1 MALDKVTTGVITD
14 DAVTGAKI
22 ENNPTV
28 AGNLTVA
35 GTSTLTGNT
44 TISGTS
50 TLTGNATASGNLT
63 VAGDF
68 VPSSPLSNRNM
79 IINGAQR
86 IWQRGDSF
94 PGTGSSRYNGDRF
107 KYEGSSLGAWTI
119 SRAGDYPTGFSA
131 STKFLC
137 TTADASPGT
146 NDHGFLQYRMEGQD
160 LRHLKK
166 GSADA
171 LPTTLSFWV
180 KTNLTGTWQVNLQDQ
195 DNNRIIGKTYTVT
208 AANTWEYKSLTFV
221 GDTTGIYSNDTGLSL
236 IIEWALGAGTGYSS
250 GAVPTAWESHSGGT
264 PDRAAGMT
272 VNLASATGNTFLITG
287 VQYEVGNNATPFEH
301 ITYGDDLARCQR
313 YAVGFGGYTAYDWL
327 GTGGYNTSGVKCH
340 VTLPQMMRAVPIV
353 ESVGTVSHWAATSD
367 AAAGGTVTA
376 IAKAGSVHDFNH
388 ITLDVSF
395 SGGSNGNTWSVT
407 GNNNTSA
414 KIIIAAEL

>member
-1 MALDKVTTGVITD
+1 MALDKVTTGIIADNAVSTAKVAD

-35 GTSTLTGNT
+35 GTSTLTGNVT
-44 TISGTS
+44 V
-50 TLTGNATASGNLT
+50 TG
-63 VAGDF
+63 DI

-208 AANTWEYKSLTFV
+208 AANTWEHKSLTFA
-221 GDTTGIYSNDTGLSL
+221 GDTTGVYSNDSGLSL

-272 VNLASATGNTFLITG
+272 VNLASATSNTFLITG
-287 VQYEVGNNATPFEH
+287 VQYEVGSTATPFEH
-301 ITYGDDLARCQR
+301 ITYGDDLQRCLRYYHQR
-313 YAVGFGGYTAYDWL
+313 YGENHAEIVGFYAADN
-327 GTGGYNTSGVKCH
+327 GTYQHYYPVI
-340 VTLPQMMRAVPIV
+340 MRAEPTMSLKGAVV
-353 ESVGTVSHWAATSD
+353 NSSGGAYADGTCAVYSQGWKGCSECVMSSSGSSNISARINITPNNSIANGV
-367 AAAGGTVTA
+367 AAGFYYGP
-376 IAKAGSVHDFNH
+376 DFALQF
-388 ITLDVSF
+388 T
-395 SGGSNGNTWSVT
+395 
-407 GNNNTSA
+407 
-414 KIIIAAEL
+414 AEL

>member
-1 MALDKVTTGVITD
+1 MALDKVTTGIIADNAVSTAKVAD

-35 GTSTLTGNT
+35 GTSTLTGNVT
-44 TISGTS
+44 V
-50 TLTGNATASGNLT
+50 TG
-63 VAGDF
+63 DI

-146 NDHGFLQYRMEGQD
+146 NDHGFLQYRMQGED

-272 VNLASATGNTFLITG
+272 VNLASATGNTFFITG
-287 VQYEVGNNATPFEH
+287 IQYEVGNNATPFEH

>member
-1 MALDKVTTGVITD
+1 
-14 DAVTGAKI
+14 
-22 ENNPTV
+22 
-28 AGNLTVA
+28 
-35 GTSTLTGNT
+35 
-44 TISGTS
+44 
-50 TLTGNATASGNLT
+50 
-63 VAGDF
+63 
-68 VPSSPLSNRNM
+68 M

-94 PGTGSSRYNGDRF
+94 AGTGSSRYNGDRF

-119 SRAGDYPTGFSA
+119 ARAGDYPTGFSA
-131 STKFLC
+131 STRFTC

-208 AANTWEYKSLTFV
+208 AANTWEHKSLTFV
-221 GDTTGIYSNDTGLSL
+221 GDTTGTYSNDTGLSL

-272 VNLASATGNTFLITG
+272 VNLASATGNTFFITG
-287 VQYEVGNNATPFEH
+287 IQYEVGNNATPFEH
-301 ITYGDDLARCQR
+301 ITYGDDVIRCQR
-313 YAVGFGGYTAYDWL
+313 YYFRWDSADYPYAALCSGQGYNGSSANAVMHFPIEMRTAPSFAMSAASNFWFSSGTSNPAASEFSQWGASRWTSIMIMTVSNTAGNGGYVRA
-327 GTGGYNTSGVKCH
+327 GNTTS
-340 VTLPQMMRAVPIV
+340 A
-353 ESVGTVSHWAATSD
+353 WAAW
-367 AAAGGTVTA
+367 AC
-376 IAKAGSVHDFNH
+376 
-388 ITLDVSF
+388 
-395 SGGSNGNTWSVT
+395 
-407 GNNNTSA
+407 
-414 KIIIAAEL
+414 EL

>member
-1 MALDKVTTGVITD
+1 MALDKVTTGIIADNAVSTAKVAD

-35 GTSTLTGNT
+35 GTSTLTGNVT
-44 TISGTS
+44 V
-50 TLTGNATASGNLT
+50 TG
-63 VAGDF
+63 DI

-94 PGTGSSRYNGDRF
+94 TGTGSSRYNGDRF

-208 AANTWEYKSLTFV
+208 AANTWEHKSLTFA
-221 GDTTGIYSNDTGLSL
+221 GDTTGVYSNDSGLSL

-272 VNLASATGNTFLITG
+272 VNLASATNNTFFITG
-287 VQYEVGNNATPFEH
+287 VQYEVGSTATPFEH
-301 ITYGDDLARCQR
+301 ITIGDDQIRCQR
-313 YAVGFGGYTAYDWL
+313 YFEKSYNQDRAPGTSGGDQAQGMLAYREGYSGNARRDIAIRFATTKRALPTMTAYAPN
-327 GTGGYNTSGVKCH
+327 GTSGKVNSPNGPN
-340 VTLPQMMRAVPIV
+340 T
-353 ESVGTVSHWAATSD
+353 TAATFTD
-367 AAAGGTVTA
+367 
-376 IAKAGSVHDFNH
+376 
-388 ITLDVSF
+388 
-395 SGGSNGNTWSVT
+395 T
-407 GNNNTSA
+407 GNSGSIVYAQPTSGSYYQCHFT
-414 KIIIAAEL
+414 AESEI